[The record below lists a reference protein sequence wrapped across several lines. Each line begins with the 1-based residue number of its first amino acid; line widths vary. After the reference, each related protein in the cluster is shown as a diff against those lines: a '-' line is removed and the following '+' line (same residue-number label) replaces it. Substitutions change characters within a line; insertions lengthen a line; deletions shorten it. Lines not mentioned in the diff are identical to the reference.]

1 MRLSTVQIE
10 AIKQETEHF
19 FGAQADVWLFGSRVD
34 DKQRGGDVDMYVKS
48 GKFVRV
54 NRMGGFTLVELI
66 TVMVIIGIL
75 AVAALPRF
83 IERNTFDSRGYY
95 DQVISTLRFAQKTA
109 IAQHRFVCV
118 ALAAN
123 SITLTY
129 DTTPPSSTH
138 TTATCPGTNLTSP
151 AGASPYTVM
160 APTADVT
167 LSGGAAF
174 SFDALGRASAA
185 QSITVSGYGTAITVE
200 ADTGYVH

>member
-1 MRLSTVQIE
+1 MRLSTAQIE
-10 AIKQETEHF
+10 VIKQETQHS
-19 FGAQADVWLFGSRVD
+19 FGSQAEARPFGSRVD
-34 DKQRGGDVDMYVKS
+34 DTQRGGEVDLYVKS

-54 NRMGGFTLVELI
+54 NRTGGFTLVELI

-83 IERNTFDSRGYY
+83 FERNTFDSRGYY

-109 IAQHRFVCV
+109 IAQRRFVCV
-118 ALAAN
+118 AFAAN
-123 SITLTY
+123 SITLT
-129 DTTPPSSTH
+129 TGA
-138 TTATCPGTNLTSP
+138 TTACGTDLTSP
-151 AGASPYTVM
+151 AGASPYTVT

-174 SFDALGRASAA
+174 NFDALGRASAA

-200 ADTGYVH
+200 AETGYVH